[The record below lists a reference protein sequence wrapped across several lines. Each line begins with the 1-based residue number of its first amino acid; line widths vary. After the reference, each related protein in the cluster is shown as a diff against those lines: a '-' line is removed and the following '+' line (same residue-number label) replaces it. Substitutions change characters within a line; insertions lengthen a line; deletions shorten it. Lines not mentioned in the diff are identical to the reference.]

1 MGMRADLSTVKRKG
15 RPAIPARLS
24 LLGCVLLAAGFAFSS
39 PPPKD
44 KTDEAQQLLVQLDAP
59 PNDVIKAVQEV
70 TQDQI
75 IHGTYSYEKERILYG
90 AHGTDSAHVFG
101 TWNGPGRAFYKVA
114 NNVLSPRFFRDS
126 EDIGTITVRYVVQEI
141 NGAKGATL
149 RIDAIFVD
157 ARNVRH
163 PSLGS
168 VEQSEY
174 AAIGEHLKNIQA
186 RRREEERDV
195 AAVGAERAQAATSQ
209 QQPGAWHLPTA
220 GDATAANTSVP
231 EKEKRIDAL
240 RHQVELRV
248 RDQGA
253 QLKTAPF
260 HGAATIESL
269 PAETEVLIVIV
280 SSYWYGVQT
289 IDGHRGWI
297 HHSQLEPL
305 P

>member
-1 MGMRADLSTVKRKG
+1 MCTDTSTIKRKG
-15 RPAIPARLS
+15 RLAIPAGLS
-24 LLGCVLLAAGFAFSS
+24 QLGCILLAASFACAS
-39 PPPKD
+39 PLPKD
-44 KTDEAQQLLVQLDAP
+44 KADELPRLQVQLNATSS
-59 PNDVIKAVQEV
+59 DVLKAVQEV

-75 IHGTYSYEKERILYG
+75 IHGTYTYDKERILYG
-90 AHGTDSAHVFG
+90 AHSADSARVFG

-114 NNVLSPRFFRDS
+114 DNVLAPRFFKDS
-126 EDIGTITVRYVVQEI
+126 GDIGTITVRYIVREPDE
-141 NGAKGATL
+141 AKGPIL
-149 RIDAIFVD
+149 QIDAIFVD

-168 VEQSEY
+168 VEQGEY
-174 AAIGEHLKNIQA
+174 AAIQEHLKNVQA
-186 RRREEERDV
+186 HRGEEERDIAAV
-195 AAVGAERAQAATSQ
+195 AARRAQADAAK
-209 QQPGAWHLPTA
+209 QQPAAGQILP
-220 GDATAANTSVP
+220 AAKSVAPTTSVP
-231 EKEKRIDAL
+231 EMQARIDAL

-260 HGAATIESL
+260 HSAATIQSL

-297 HHSQLEPL
+297 HRSQLEPL